1 MKNKAITITVAILV
15 IVAISS
21 LIYILF
27 NRESVQNSV
36 ENNVVEENKEENEIE
51 EKIDNGENVKV
62 DSRRG
67 LQILKNLDFV
77 SKMYSNKYYDELDS
91 YGISNNAKVIASYI
105 KIATLEDYA
114 NLLQQE
120 GIDTYFTKSDLE
132 NVAKETFLDASEI
145 IHVPVFGADSYVAME
160 GKYVISS
167 IGFSNLDYAIEV
179 PYKITEYDDRVEVE
193 SYRLYANTTVNADED
208 LEMTV
213 TDTLYYDR
221 AMLEVA
227 YEFENAELTNN
238 EHVQSSFIREKIDAN
253 ELNKEKLVTVKYVL
267 TKQDD
272 KLLISDY
279 TKGV

>member
-21 LIYILF
+21 IIYILF

-51 EKIDNGENVKV
+51 EKVDNGENVKV

-91 YGISNNAKVIASYI
+91 YGISNNAMVIASYI

-114 NLLQQE
+114 NLLHQE

-253 ELNKEKLVTVKYVL
+253 ELDKEKLVTVKYVL